1 MERNLMNRKRNTLIF
16 MILLLLIICVGF
28 LIQKIY
34 FGKSGAV
41 AVIEQDGETISE
53 LPLNKDT
60 ELVLDDGDGG
70 SNTITVKNGTVA
82 VTDANCP
89 DLVCVHTGSISHT
102 GEVIACLPHKL
113 IITISGDDNSLD
125 AASW

>member
-1 MERNLMNRKRNTLIF
+1 MNRKRNTFLF
-16 MILLLLIICVGF
+16 LAALLIVICAGF
-28 LIQKIY
+28 LIQNIF
-34 FGKSGAV
+34 FGKAGAT

-53 LPLNKDT
+53 LDLSKDT
-60 ELVLDDGDGG
+60 ELVLDDGHGG

-89 DLVCVHTGSISHT
+89 DLVCVHTGAISQT

-113 IITISGDDNSLD
+113 IITISEENHDALD
-125 AASW
+125 AIVW